1 MASSPRIAL
10 ALHIAAFILFVG
22 LATGSLTIGTGS
34 VEIVVVSVILG
45 ALNLWRIVTLMEAS
59 RKT

>member
-1 MASSPRIAL
+1 MAYSPRIAL

-22 LATGSLTIGTGS
+22 LAIGSLTVGTGS
-34 VEIVVVSVILG
+34 ADIVVLSVVLG
-45 ALNLWRIVTLMEAS
+45 ALNLWRIVTLMEAD